1 MSTPSDQD
9 VIDRVTRQ
17 SQIIVGALITGV
29 VFFLGI
35 ATVIDMPSNA
45 AARPGAG
52 VKSAEGPGQRADVR
66 LNARPASDGTDFRV
80 LLTWI
85 AVAFA
90 VMSLPMSFVVPG
102 LIAQQNRRA
111 IAAGTWPPASQSAA
125 TDRLLGPKESR
136 TSTGQLALVYQT
148 QLIIASALNEGPA
161 FLRGCRVPHR
171 EGYDRA
177 GRGCPADRR
186 ARLEVSD
193 EGSHRTLDRR
203 SARETDP
210 RETNRGLT
218 R

>member
-161 FLRGCRVPHR
+161 FCAGVAYLIGKDMIALGVGVLLIAVLASRFPTR
-171 EGYDRA
+171 DRI
-177 GRGCPADRR
+177 
-186 ARLEVSD
+186 ARWIDDQQEKLILEKQTAV
-193 EGSHRTLDRR
+193 
-203 SARETDP
+203 
-210 RETNRGLT
+210 
-218 R
+218 

>member
-17 SQIIVGALITGV
+17 CQIIVGALITGV

-52 VKSAEGPGQRADVR
+52 EKSAEGPGQPADAR

-111 IAAGTWPPASQSAA
+111 IAAGTWPPASQRAA
-125 TDRLLGPKESR
+125 TDRLIGPKESQ
-136 TSTGQLALVYQT
+136 TSTGQLAMVYQT

-161 FLRGCRVPHR
+161 FF
-171 EGYDRA
+171 A
-177 GRGCPADRR
+177 GIVYLIGKDMIALGVGVLLIAVLASKFPTRDGV
-186 ARLEVSD
+186 ARWID
-193 EGSHRTLDRR
+193 EQQEKLILDKQ
-203 SARETDP
+203 AAV
-210 RETNRGLT
+210 
-218 R
+218 